1 LQIFHNT
8 FTPAFAEARKE
19 ETHMSSA
26 AKSPKT
32 IAIAALL
39 LGAAAIAFAPVLVR
53 VSDIS
58 PTASAFWRM
67 ALAAPVLWV
76 WVFAA
81 ERNSAP
87 AAGQWK
93 LLFLA
98 GIFFAA
104 DLGTWHWSI
113 LFTSVANATLELN
126 FAAIFVTI
134 LAWLLFRH
142 RVSRL
147 FVFALLVTF
156 AGAGLL
162 IGPNIGG
169 TGKALLGDGLG
180 ILAGFFYACY
190 MLAIK
195 AASSKVSTARI
206 MAVSTTVAAI
216 VLAPYALLNAEHFV
230 PQSAHGWLV
239 LAGLALVVHVL
250 GQSLIAYG
258 FSHLPA
264 SFSSVSLLLQPVL
277 AAVYAWALLSER
289 VEPIQFI
296 GGAIVLLGI
305 YLAKR
310 GS

>member
-1 LQIFHNT
+1 
-8 FTPAFAEARKE
+8 
-19 ETHMSSA
+19 MSSPTLA
-26 AKSPKT
+26 HKP

-39 LGAAAIAFAPVLVR
+39 LGAAAIAFAPIFVR
-53 VSDIS
+53 ISDIS

-67 ALAAPVLWV
+67 ALATPVLWV
-76 WVFAA
+76 WVFAS
-81 ERNSAP
+81 ERHGVQ
-87 AAGQWK
+87 AAGAQWK
-93 LLFLA
+93 LLVLA

-104 DLGTWHWSI
+104 DLGVWHWSI

-126 FAAIFVTI
+126 FAAIFVPI
-134 LAWLLFRH
+134 GAWLLFRH

-147 FVFALLVTF
+147 FIVALLVTF

-169 TGKALLGDGLG
+169 TGKVLLGDGLG
-180 ILAGFFYACY
+180 MLAGFFYACY

-195 AASSKVSTARI
+195 SASTKVSTARI
-206 MAVSTTVAAI
+206 MAVSTTVAAL
-216 VLAPYALLNAEHFV
+216 VLAPYALLNAEYFM

-239 LAGLALVVHVL
+239 LAGLALIAHVL

-264 SFSSVSLLLQPVL
+264 SFSSVSLLMQPVL
-277 AAVYAWALLSER
+277 AAVYAWTLLGES
-289 VEPIQFI
+289 VGLNQIA

>member
-1 LQIFHNT
+1 
-8 FTPAFAEARKE
+8 
-19 ETHMSSA
+19 MSSPTLA
-26 AKSPKT
+26 HKP

-39 LGAAAIAFAPVLVR
+39 LGAAAIAFAPMFVR
-53 VSDIS
+53 ISDIS

-76 WVFAA
+76 WVFAS
-81 ERNSAP
+81 ERHSVQ
-87 AAGQWK
+87 AAGAQWK
-93 LLFLA
+93 LLVLA

-104 DLGTWHWSI
+104 DLGVWHWSI

-126 FAAIFVTI
+126 FAAIFVPI
-134 LAWLLFRH
+134 GAWLLFRH

-147 FVFALLVTF
+147 FIVALLVTF

-169 TGKALLGDGLG
+169 TGKVLLGDGLG
-180 ILAGFFYACY
+180 MLAGFFYACY

-195 AASSKVSTARI
+195 SASTKVSTARI
-206 MAVSTTVAAI
+206 MAVSTTVAAL
-216 VLAPYALLNAEHFV
+216 VLAPYALLNAEYFM

-239 LAGLALVVHVL
+239 LAGLALIAHVL

-264 SFSSVSLLLQPVL
+264 SFSSVSLLMQPVL
-277 AAVYAWALLSER
+277 AAVYAWTLLGES
-289 VEPIQFI
+289 VGLNQIA